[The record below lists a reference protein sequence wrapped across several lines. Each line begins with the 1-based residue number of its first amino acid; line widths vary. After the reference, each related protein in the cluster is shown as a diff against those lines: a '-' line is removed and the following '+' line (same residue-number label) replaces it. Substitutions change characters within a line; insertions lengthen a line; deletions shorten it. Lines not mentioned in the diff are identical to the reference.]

1 MNRANTTHRTA
12 RIVARAALLAAGA
25 IAFSGTALAAKAMMK
40 PFTAQ
45 YAVFYQG
52 NPQGEGTMKLSQSG
66 GNRWEYRLDIKGTSG
81 LAAVAGADIAQ
92 RTTFE
97 VVDGQ
102 WRPLSSSDSS
112 KMLFKSS
119 DTTATYDW
127 SEGVAR
133 WAGDV
138 KPERAGPVRL
148 KRGDLDA
155 MLVNLALPRDLS
167 SGKPLSYRLVD
178 NGRAKQMDYQVAGKE
193 TVTVDGREYQA
204 TRVTSRDGDKQIV
217 AWVVADLPMP
227 VRILQRKDG
236 KDALD
241 LRILSVR

>member
-1 MNRANTTHRTA
+1 M
-12 RIVARAALLAAGA
+12 ALA
-25 IAFSGTALAAKAMMK
+25 GTAIAAKAMMK

-45 YAVFYQG
+45 YAVFYEG
-52 NPQGEGTMKLSQSG
+52 KPQGEGTMRLSQAG
-66 GNRWEYRLDIKGTSG
+66 GSKWEYRLDIRGTAG

-102 WRPLSSSDSS
+102 WRPISSSDSS

-119 DTTATYDW
+119 TTSATYDW
-127 SEGVAR
+127 SAGVAR
-133 WAGDV
+133 WTGDV

-167 SGKPLSYRLVD
+167 AGRPLHYRLVD
-178 NGRAKQMDYQVAGKE
+178 NGRAKPMHYEVTGEE
-193 TVTVDGREYQA
+193 TVSVGGRDYAA
-204 TRVTSRDGDKQIV
+204 TRVVSQDGDKQIV
-217 AWVVADLPMP
+217 AWLVDDLPVP
-227 VRILQRKDG
+227 ARILQRKDG